1 MTKKRTAEDAEK
13 PVRPCGLR
21 DLSLAR
27 LPLGEATGVTQRN
40 KSLRE
45 FLRKSWLILG
55 N

>member
-21 DLSLAR
+21 DLFAQR
-27 LPLGEATGVTQRN
+27 LPLGEATGATQRN

-45 FLRKSWLILG
+45 FLGKS
-55 N
+55 